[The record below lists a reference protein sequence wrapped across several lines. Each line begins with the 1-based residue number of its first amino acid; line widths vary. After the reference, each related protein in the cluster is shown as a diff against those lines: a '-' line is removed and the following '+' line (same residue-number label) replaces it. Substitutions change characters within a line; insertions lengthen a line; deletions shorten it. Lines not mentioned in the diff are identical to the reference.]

1 MNCREIEPLLLAERD
16 GVLTSKQHAELAAHV
31 AGCPACRRE
40 RLIYGE
46 AVTFLKTDAA
56 NVAVPDADKEW
67 RTIRSQLHAE
77 GAKPAKKRPLAPV
90 IWFSAPFAAAAA
102 LAFAFLVTRSP
113 VPHTPDLTPQASLT
127 EVARAD
133 FVEAGD
139 TSASTMVYVDK
150 DSGWLVVWATDSEV
164 KGNG

>member
-1 MNCREIEPLLLAERD
+1 MNCRDIEPLLLAERD
-16 GVLTSKQHAELAAHV
+16 GVLTAKQHADLAAHV
-31 AGCPACRRE
+31 AGCPACRRA
-40 RLIYGE
+40 RLVYGE

-77 GAKPAKKRPLAPV
+77 VAKPAKKRPLAPV

-102 LAFAFLVTRSP
+102 IAIAFLAQDPRP
-113 VPHTPDLTPQASLT
+113 QTPDPAALAA

-139 TSASTMVYVDK
+139 ANASTMVYVDK
-150 DSGWLVVWATDSEV
+150 DSGWLVVWATTSEV